1 MWKASAMRTSKK
13 RSFAVFLILVFVIL
27 SALALPGCRE
37 YDGRMD
43 IAYFFKTEPEKAV
56 IDFLECLNQKD
67 PDYIYSNFLLSSEK
81 SSVSQEKYMEEFN
94 KILKEIDGVKT
105 TKTVYLGYEQEV
117 SKVVAEFEIVYYN
130 GEIKQYK
137 KYFYL
142 IEESNSWRI
151 IFEKT
156 FI

>member
-1 MWKASAMRTSKK
+1 MRSYKK
-13 RSFAVFLILVFVIL
+13 RLIVILMILVVML
-27 SALALPGCRE
+27 SSVLFLSGCRE

-67 PDYIYSNFLLSSEK
+67 TDYIYSNFLLSSEK
-81 SSVSQEKYMEEFN
+81 SSVSREKYTEEFEV
-94 KILKEIDGVKT
+94 ILKEIDGIKT
-105 TKTVYLGYEQEV
+105 TKTVYLGYEQEM
-117 SKVVAEFEIVYYN
+117 SKVVAEFEIIYLN

-142 IEESNSWRI
+142 IEEGGSWKI
-151 IFEKT
+151 ILEKT

>member
-1 MWKASAMRTSKK
+1 MRTYKI
-13 RSFAVFLILVFVIL
+13 RFIVILIILVFML
-27 SALALPGCRE
+27 SSVLLLSGCRE

-81 SSVSQEKYMEEFN
+81 NSVSREKYMEEFEE
-94 KILKEIDGVKT
+94 ILGEINRVKT
-105 TKTVYLGYEQEV
+105 SKTVYLGYEQEM
-117 SKVVAEFEIVYYN
+117 SKVVAEFEITYRT
-130 GEIKQYK
+130 GEVKQYK

-142 IEESNSWRI
+142 IEEGNNWKI
-151 IFEKT
+151 ILEKT

>member
-1 MWKASAMRTSKK
+1 MRTHKV
-13 RSFAVFLILVFVIL
+13 RFIVILMILVFML
-27 SALALPGCRE
+27 SSVLLLSGCRE

-43 IAYFFKTEPEKAV
+43 IAYFFKTEPEKAI

-81 SSVSQEKYMEEFN
+81 NSVSREKYMEEFEE
-94 KILKEIDGVKT
+94 ILGEINRVKT
-105 TKTVYLGYEQEV
+105 SKTVYLGYEQEM
-117 SKVVAEFEIVYYN
+117 SKVVAEFEITYRN
-130 GEIKQYK
+130 GEVKQYK

-142 IEESNSWRI
+142 IEEGNSWKI
-151 IFEKT
+151 ILEKT

>member
-1 MWKASAMRTSKK
+1 
-13 RSFAVFLILVFVIL
+13 
-27 SALALPGCRE
+27 
-37 YDGRMD
+37 MD

-81 SSVSQEKYMEEFN
+81 SSVSREKYMEEFEE
-94 KILKEIDGVKT
+94 ILGEINRVKT
-105 TKTVYLGYEQEV
+105 SKTVYLGYEQEM
-117 SKVVAEFEIVYYN
+117 SKVVAEFEITYRT
-130 GEIKQYK
+130 GEVKEYK

-142 IEESNSWRI
+142 IEEGNNWKI
-151 IFEKT
+151 ILEKT

>member
-1 MWKASAMRTSKK
+1 MGSFKK
-13 RSFAVFLILVFVIL
+13 RFIVIL
-27 SALALPGCRE
+27 MILMFILSSVLLSGCRE

-81 SSVSQEKYMEEFN
+81 SSVSREKYMEEFEEM
-94 KILKEIDGVKT
+94 LKEIDRIKT
-105 TKTVYLGYEQEV
+105 TKTVYLGYEQEM
-117 SKVVAEFEIVYYN
+117 SKVVAEFEITYYD

-142 IEESNSWRI
+142 IEEGSNWKI

>member
-1 MWKASAMRTSKK
+1 MRTFKI
-13 RSFAVFLILVFVIL
+13 RFIVILMILVFMLSSVLIL
-27 SALALPGCRE
+27 SGCRE

-67 PDYIYSNFLLSSEK
+67 SDYIYSNFLLSSEK
-81 SSVSQEKYMEEFN
+81 NSVSREKYMEEFEEILGEIN
-94 KILKEIDGVKT
+94 KVKT
-105 TKTVYLGYEQEV
+105 SKTVYLGYEQEM
-117 SKVVAEFEIVYYN
+117 SKVVAEFEITYRT
-130 GEIKQYK
+130 GEVKQYK

-142 IEESNSWRI
+142 IEEGNNWKI
-151 IFEKT
+151 ILEKT

>member
-1 MWKASAMRTSKK
+1 MRTYKI
-13 RSFAVFLILVFVIL
+13 RFIVILMILVFML
-27 SALALPGCRE
+27 SSVLLLSGCRE

-81 SSVSQEKYMEEFN
+81 NSVSREKYMEEFEE
-94 KILKEIDGVKT
+94 ILGEINRVKT
-105 TKTVYLGYEQEV
+105 SKTVYLGYEQEM
-117 SKVVAEFEIVYYN
+117 SKVVAEFEITYRT
-130 GEIKQYK
+130 GEVKQYK

-142 IEESNSWRI
+142 IEEGNNWKI
-151 IFEKT
+151 ILEKT

>member
-1 MWKASAMRTSKK
+1 MRSYKK
-13 RSFAVFLILVFVIL
+13 RLIVIL
-27 SALALPGCRE
+27 MILMVMFSSVLFLSGCRE

-67 PDYIYSNFLLSSEK
+67 TDYIYSNFLLSSEK
-81 SSVSQEKYMEEFN
+81 SSVSREKYTEEFEV
-94 KILKEIDGVKT
+94 ILKEIDGTKT
-105 TKTVYLGYEQEV
+105 TKTVYLGYEQEM
-117 SKVVAEFEIVYYN
+117 SKVVAEFEITYLN

-142 IEESNSWRI
+142 IEEGGSWKI
-151 IFEKT
+151 ILEKT

>member
-1 MWKASAMRTSKK
+1 MRSYKK
-13 RSFAVFLILVFVIL
+13 RLIVILMILVVML
-27 SALALPGCRE
+27 SSVLFLSGCRE

-67 PDYIYSNFLLSSEK
+67 TDYIYSNFLLSSEK
-81 SSVSQEKYMEEFN
+81 SSVSREKYTEEFEV
-94 KILKEIDGVKT
+94 ILKEIDGTKT
-105 TKTVYLGYEQEV
+105 TKTVYLGYEQEM
-117 SKVVAEFEIVYYN
+117 SKVVAEFEITYLN

-142 IEESNSWRI
+142 IEEGDSWKI
-151 IFEKT
+151 ILEKT

>member
-1 MWKASAMRTSKK
+1 MRSSKK
-13 RSFAVFLILVFVIL
+13 RFILILTIL
-27 SALALPGCRE
+27 MVMLSSVLFLSGCRE

-67 PDYIYSNFLLSSEK
+67 TDYIYSNFLLSSEK
-81 SSVSQEKYMEEFN
+81 SSVSREKYTEEFEV
-94 KILKEIDGVKT
+94 ILKEIDGIKT
-105 TKTVYLGYEQEV
+105 TKTVYLGYEQEM
-117 SKVVAEFEIVYYN
+117 SKVVAEFEITYHN

-142 IEESNSWRI
+142 IEEGNNWKI
-151 IFEKT
+151 ILEKT

>member
-1 MWKASAMRTSKK
+1 MRSSKK
-13 RSFAVFLILVFVIL
+13 RFIVIL
-27 SALALPGCRE
+27 TILMVMLSSVLFLSGCRE

-67 PDYIYSNFLLSSEK
+67 TDYIYSNFLLSSEK
-81 SSVSQEKYMEEFN
+81 SSVSREKYTEEFEV
-94 KILKEIDGVKT
+94 ILKEIDGTKT
-105 TKTVYLGYEQEV
+105 TKTVYLGYEQEM
-117 SKVVAEFEIVYYN
+117 SKVVAEFEITYLN
-130 GEIKQYK
+130 GETKKYK

-142 IEESNSWRI
+142 IEEVGSWKI
-151 IFEKT
+151 ILEKT

>member
-1 MWKASAMRTSKK
+1 MRSSKK
-13 RSFAVFLILVFVIL
+13 RFIVILMILVVML
-27 SALALPGCRE
+27 SSVLFLSGCRE

-67 PDYIYSNFLLSSEK
+67 TDYIYSNFLLSSEK
-81 SSVSQEKYMEEFN
+81 SSVSREKYTEEFEV
-94 KILKEIDGVKT
+94 ILKEIDGIKT
-105 TKTVYLGYEQEV
+105 TKTVYLGYEQEM
-117 SKVVAEFEIVYYN
+117 SKVVAEFEITYLN

-142 IEESNSWRI
+142 IEEGGSWKI
-151 IFEKT
+151 ILEKT

>member
-1 MWKASAMRTSKK
+1 MRSSKK
-13 RSFAVFLILVFVIL
+13 RFIVILMILVVML
-27 SALALPGCRE
+27 SSVLFLSGCRE

-67 PDYIYSNFLLSSEK
+67 TDYIYSNFLLSSEK
-81 SSVSQEKYMEEFN
+81 SSVSREKYTEEFEV
-94 KILKEIDGVKT
+94 ILKEIDGVKT
-105 TKTVYLGYEQEV
+105 TKTVYLGYEQEM
-117 SKVVAEFEIVYYN
+117 SKVVAEFEITYHN

-142 IEESNSWRI
+142 IEEGGSWKI
-151 IFEKT
+151 ILEKT

>member
-1 MWKASAMRTSKK
+1 M
-13 RSFAVFLILVFVIL
+13 LL
-27 SALALPGCRE
+27 SALLLSGCRE

-67 PDYIYSNFLLSSEK
+67 SDYIYSNFLLSSEEN
-81 SSVSQEKYMEEFN
+81 SVSREEYMEEFEE
-94 KILKEIDGVKT
+94 ILKEIERVKT
-105 TKTVYLGYEQEV
+105 TKTVYLGYEKEL
-117 SKVVAEFEIVYYN
+117 SKVVAEFEITYHD

-142 IEESNSWRI
+142 IEEGSIWKI

>member
-1 MWKASAMRTSKK
+1 MRFLKK
-13 RSFAVFLILVFVIL
+13 RFITSLMMLVLMLPLVFPL
-27 SALALPGCRE
+27 SGCRE
-37 YDGRMD
+37 YDGRID

-81 SSVSQEKYMEEFN
+81 SSVSREKYMEEFEE
-94 KILKEIDGVKT
+94 ILKEIDKIKT
-105 TKTVYLGYEQEV
+105 TKTVYLGYEQEM
-117 SKVVAEFEIVYYN
+117 SKVVAEFEITYRN

-142 IEESNSWRI
+142 IEEGSSWKI

>member
-1 MWKASAMRTSKK
+1 MRSSKK
-13 RSFAVFLILVFVIL
+13 RFIVVLTIVILVFISVFYL
-27 SALALPGCRE
+27 TGCRE
-37 YDGRMD
+37 YDGRVD

-67 PDYIYSNFLLSSEK
+67 TDYIYSNFLLSSEK
-81 SSVSQEKYMEEFN
+81 SSVSREKYTEEFEV
-94 KILKEIDGVKT
+94 ILKEIDGVKT
-105 TKTVYLGYEQEV
+105 TKTVYLGYEQEM
-117 SKVVAEFEIVYYN
+117 SKVVAEFEITYQN

-142 IEESNSWRI
+142 IEEGSNWKI
-151 IFEKT
+151 ILEKT

>member
-1 MWKASAMRTSKK
+1 MRSYKK
-13 RSFAVFLILVFVIL
+13 RLIVIL
-27 SALALPGCRE
+27 MILMVMLSSVLFLSGCRE

-67 PDYIYSNFLLSSEK
+67 TDYIYSNFLLSSEK
-81 SSVSQEKYMEEFN
+81 SSVSREKYTEEFEV
-94 KILKEIDGVKT
+94 ILKEIDGIKT
-105 TKTVYLGYEQEV
+105 TKTVYLGYEQEM
-117 SKVVAEFEIVYYN
+117 SKVVAEFEIIYLN

-142 IEESNSWRI
+142 IEEGGSWKI
-151 IFEKT
+151 ILEKT

>member
-1 MWKASAMRTSKK
+1 M
-13 RSFAVFLILVFVIL
+13 ILVVML
-27 SALALPGCRE
+27 SSVLFLSGCRE

-67 PDYIYSNFLLSSEK
+67 TDYIYSNFLLSSEK
-81 SSVSQEKYMEEFN
+81 SSVSREKYTEEFEV
-94 KILKEIDGVKT
+94 ILKEIDGIKT
-105 TKTVYLGYEQEV
+105 TKTVYLGYEQEM
-117 SKVVAEFEIVYYN
+117 SKVVAEFEITYHD
-130 GEIKQYK
+130 GQIKQYK

-142 IEESNSWRI
+142 IEEGSSWKI

>member
-1 MWKASAMRTSKK
+1 M
-13 RSFAVFLILVFVIL
+13 ILVFMLL
-27 SALALPGCRE
+27 SVLLLSGCRE

-81 SSVSQEKYMEEFN
+81 NSVSREKYMEEFEE
-94 KILKEIDGVKT
+94 ILGEINRVKT
-105 TKTVYLGYEQEV
+105 SKTVYLGYEQEM
-117 SKVVAEFEIVYYN
+117 SKVVAEFEITYRT
-130 GEIKQYK
+130 GEVKQYK

-142 IEESNSWRI
+142 IEEGNNWKI
-151 IFEKT
+151 ILEKT

>member
-1 MWKASAMRTSKK
+1 MRSSKK
-13 RSFAVFLILVFVIL
+13 RFIVIL
-27 SALALPGCRE
+27 TILMVMLSSVLFLSGCRE

-67 PDYIYSNFLLSSEK
+67 TDYIYSNFLLSSEK
-81 SSVSQEKYMEEFN
+81 NSVSREKYTEEFEV
-94 KILKEIDGVKT
+94 ILKEIDGTKT
-105 TKTVYLGYEQEV
+105 TKTVYLGYEQEM
-117 SKVVAEFEIVYYN
+117 SKVVAEFEITYLN
-130 GEIKQYK
+130 GEIKIYK

-142 IEESNSWRI
+142 IEEGGSWKI
-151 IFEKT
+151 ILEKT

>member
-1 MWKASAMRTSKK
+1 M
-13 RSFAVFLILVFVIL
+13 VLVFML
-27 SALALPGCRE
+27 SSVLFLSGCRE

-81 SSVSQEKYMEEFN
+81 NSVSREKYMEEFEE
-94 KILKEIDGVKT
+94 ILGEINRVKT
-105 TKTVYLGYEQEV
+105 SKTVYLGYEQEM
-117 SKVVAEFEIVYYN
+117 SKVVAEFEITYRS

-142 IEESNSWRI
+142 IEEGNDWKI
-151 IFEKT
+151 ILEKT

>member
-1 MWKASAMRTSKK
+1 MRSSKK
-13 RSFAVFLILVFVIL
+13 RLIVIL
-27 SALALPGCRE
+27 MILMVMLSSVLFLSGCRE

-67 PDYIYSNFLLSSEK
+67 TDYIYSNFLLSSEK
-81 SSVSQEKYMEEFN
+81 SSVSREKYTEEFEV
-94 KILKEIDGVKT
+94 ILKEIDGIKT
-105 TKTVYLGYEQEV
+105 TKTVYLGYEQEM
-117 SKVVAEFEIVYYN
+117 SKVVAEFEITYLN

-142 IEESNSWRI
+142 IEEGGSWKI
-151 IFEKT
+151 ILEKT

>member
-1 MWKASAMRTSKK
+1 MRSSKK
-13 RSFAVFLILVFVIL
+13 RLIVIL
-27 SALALPGCRE
+27 IILTVMLSSILFLSGCRE

-56 IDFLECLNQKD
+56 IDFLESLNQKD
-67 PDYIYSNFLLSSEK
+67 TDYIYSNFLLSSEK
-81 SSVSQEKYMEEFN
+81 SSVSREKYTEEF
-94 KILKEIDGVKT
+94 KVILKEIDGIKT
-105 TKTVYLGYEQEV
+105 TKTVYLGYEQEM
-117 SKVVAEFEIVYYN
+117 SKVVAEFKITYLN

-142 IEESNSWRI
+142 IEEGGSWKI
-151 IFEKT
+151 ILEKT

>member
-1 MWKASAMRTSKK
+1 MRSSKK
-13 RSFAVFLILVFVIL
+13 RLIVIL
-27 SALALPGCRE
+27 MILLVMLSSVLFLSGCRE

-67 PDYIYSNFLLSSEK
+67 TDYIYSNFLLSSEK
-81 SSVSQEKYMEEFN
+81 SSVSREKYTEEFEV
-94 KILKEIDGVKT
+94 ILKEIDGTKT
-105 TKTVYLGYEQEV
+105 TKTVYLGYEQEM
-117 SKVVAEFEIVYYN
+117 SKVVAEFEITYLN

-142 IEESNSWRI
+142 IEEGGSWKI
-151 IFEKT
+151 ILEKT

>member
-1 MWKASAMRTSKK
+1 MGSSKK
-13 RSFAVFLILVFVIL
+13 RLIVILIMLVFIL
-27 SALALPGCRE
+27 SSVLLLSGCRE

-81 SSVSQEKYMEEFN
+81 SSVSREKYMEEFEE
-94 KILKEIDGVKT
+94 ILREIDRIKT
-105 TKTVYLGYEQEV
+105 TKTVYLGYEQEM
-117 SKVVAEFEIVYYN
+117 SKVVAEFEITYHN

-142 IEESNSWRI
+142 IEEGSNWKI
-151 IFEKT
+151 ILEKT

>member
-1 MWKASAMRTSKK
+1 MRYSKK
-13 RSFAVFLILVFVIL
+13 RLIVIL
-27 SALALPGCRE
+27 MILMVMLSSVLFLSGCRE

-67 PDYIYSNFLLSSEK
+67 TDYIYSNFLLSSEK
-81 SSVSQEKYMEEFN
+81 SSVSREKYTEEFEV
-94 KILKEIDGVKT
+94 ILKEIDGIKT
-105 TKTVYLGYEQEV
+105 TKTVYLGYEQEM
-117 SKVVAEFEIVYYN
+117 SKVVAEFEIIYLN

-142 IEESNSWRI
+142 IEDGGSWKI
-151 IFEKT
+151 ILEKT

>member
-1 MWKASAMRTSKK
+1 MRTCKI
-13 RSFAVFLILVFVIL
+13 RFIVILIILVFML
-27 SALALPGCRE
+27 SSVLLQSGCRE

-81 SSVSQEKYMEEFN
+81 NSVSREKYMEEFEE
-94 KILKEIDGVKT
+94 ILGEINRVKT
-105 TKTVYLGYEQEV
+105 SKTVYLGYEQEM
-117 SKVVAEFEIVYYN
+117 SKVVAEFEITYRT
-130 GEIKQYK
+130 GEVKQYK

-142 IEESNSWRI
+142 IEEGNNWKI
-151 IFEKT
+151 ILEKT

>member
-1 MWKASAMRTSKK
+1 MRSSKK
-13 RSFAVFLILVFVIL
+13 RFIVILTILVFIL
-27 SALALPGCRE
+27 SSVLLSGCRE

-81 SSVSQEKYMEEFN
+81 SSVSREKYMEEFEE
-94 KILKEIDGVKT
+94 ILKEIDIIKM
-105 TKTVYLGYEQEV
+105 TKTVYLGYEQEM
-117 SKVVAEFEIVYYN
+117 SKVVAEFEITYHN
-130 GEIKQYK
+130 GEVKQYK

-142 IEESNSWRI
+142 TEEGSSWKI

>member
-1 MWKASAMRTSKK
+1 MRTYKI
-13 RSFAVFLILVFVIL
+13 RFIVIL
-27 SALALPGCRE
+27 MIVVFMLSSVLLLSGCRE

-81 SSVSQEKYMEEFN
+81 NSVSREKYMEEFEE
-94 KILKEIDGVKT
+94 ILREINRVKT
-105 TKTVYLGYEQEV
+105 SKTVYLGYEQEM
-117 SKVVAEFEIVYYN
+117 SKVVAEFEITYRT
-130 GEIKQYK
+130 GEVKQYK

-142 IEESNSWRI
+142 IEEGNNWKI
-151 IFEKT
+151 ILEKT